1 MRRRIAIAAG
11 CLAAALLA
19 AVSADRRLVIEM
31 LSLPAATREAS
42 GIALQS
48 RRGPMVAPVRR
59 VMPLLPPLP
68 DELLAAGDVEEPS
81 RAPADAPVPERKDIA
96 LAEAARAAD
105 AAAAAASVTVTA
117 SDDTRAGGPQHSV
130 AE

>member
-19 AVSADRRLVIEM
+19 AVSADRRLIEM
-31 LSLPAATREAS
+31 LAQPAATREAS

-48 RRGPMVAPVRR
+48 RRGAMVAPVRR

-81 RAPADAPVPERKDIA
+81 RAPADAPVPERKDLA
-96 LAEAARAAD
+96 LAEAARATD